1 MSNNIKSFQINQ
13 NQKKIIENN
22 FFNFLIKSDNEF
34 IENTYKSNNWTIVIY
49 KSQKCVISGKNIEE
63 ILKIL
68 DIKQINFTSNEIGMD
83 EVGVGDYFGGIVVC
97 SVFLNKETFNK
108 IQNLDIKDSKKLNDS
123 KIVEIAK
130 KLIKIVDFEISQVLP
145 KEYNLLIDK
154 FNNSH
159 IIKTILHNNAIFNLI
174 NNHHINLSNDLNII
188 LDKYVDE
195 KKYYEYL
202 QIANIKNIVKINQFK
217 IHAESTN
224 LSVACASIIARY
236 YFLKQIHELSKE
248 LNFKLPLGAW
258 NNKIEEVSKKII
270 DTYGREKLNQYVKIH
285 FKNTNKL

>member
-1 MSNNIKSFQINQ
+1 MNSNVKSFLINQ
-13 NQKKIIENN
+13 NQKKIIEDN
-22 FFNFLIKSDNEF
+22 FSNFLIKSDNEF
-34 IENTYKSNNWTIVIY
+34 IENTYKSDKWTIIIY
-49 KSQKCVISGKNIEE
+49 KSQKCVISGKDIEE
-63 ILKIL
+63 ILKFL
-68 DIKQINFTSNEIGMD
+68 DINQVNFISNEIGMD

-97 SVFLNKETFNK
+97 SVFLNEETFNK
-108 IQNLDIKDSKKLNDS
+108 IQNLNIKDSKKLTDS
-123 KIVEIAK
+123 KIIEIAK
-130 KLIKIVDFEISQVLP
+130 KLITIVDFEISQVYP

-174 NNHHINLSNDLNII
+174 NNHKNISKDLNII

-195 KKYYEYL
+195 KKYYQYL

-258 NNKIEEVSKKII
+258 NNKIELAAKKII
-270 DTYGREKLNQYVKIH
+270 DTLGRDKLNQYVKIH
-285 FKNTNKL
+285 FKNTQRL

>member
-1 MSNNIKSFQINQ
+1 MNSNVKSFLINQ
-13 NQKKIIENN
+13 NQKKIIEDN
-22 FFNFLIKSDNEF
+22 FSNFLIKSDNEF
-34 IENTYKSNNWTIVIY
+34 IENTYKSDKWTIIIY

-63 ILKIL
+63 ILKFL
-68 DIKQINFTSNEIGMD
+68 DINQVNFISNEIGMD

-97 SVFLNKETFNK
+97 SVFLNEETFNK
-108 IQNLDIKDSKKLNDS
+108 IQNLNIKDSKKLTDS
-123 KIVEIAK
+123 KIIKIAK
-130 KLIKIVDFEISQVLP
+130 KLITIVDFEISQVYP
-145 KEYNLLIDK
+145 KEYNLLIDR

-174 NNHHINLSNDLNII
+174 NNHKNISNDLNII

-195 KKYYEYL
+195 KKYYQYL

-236 YFLKQIHELSKE
+236 YFLRQVYELSKE
-248 LNFKLPLGAW
+248 LNFNLPLGAW
-258 NNKIEEVSKKII
+258 NNKIELTAKKII
-270 DTYGREKLNQYVKIH
+270 DTLGKDKLNQYVKIH
-285 FKNTNKL
+285 FKNTQRL